1 MAEITYEL
9 ETYYKED
16 DGYVDQTIIFKKIN
30 QDHVQTR
37 DRKRRWGR
45 MIRGLGEVLK
55 QLIESTHQL
64 ETDGDDEIRFS
75 NN

>member
-1 MAEITYEL
+1 
-9 ETYYKED
+9 
-16 DGYVDQTIIFKKIN
+16 
-30 QDHVQTR
+30 
-37 DRKRRWGR
+37 

-75 NN
+75 NNWASSRTVWRPVNGDDYQIRFSNNWPSPRTSWNHKEDEIEW